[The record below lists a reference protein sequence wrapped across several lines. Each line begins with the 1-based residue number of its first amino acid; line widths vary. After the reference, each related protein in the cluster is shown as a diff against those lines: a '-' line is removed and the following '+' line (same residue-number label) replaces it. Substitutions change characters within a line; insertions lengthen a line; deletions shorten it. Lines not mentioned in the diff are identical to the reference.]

1 MDTHKDQFTAEDF
14 NKALVLLD
22 KEIEHSTN
30 LRKILPITLLAK
42 ISTTSST
49 LKSKTKRRFKKNY
62 TTLSRSSPEW
72 ANNNVAQFAV
82 GDTRVPLFQES
93 LAQNVVLWKGK
104 NLVIYAV
111 KWEWSL
117 ARKLKRI
124 GSTNREIDIS
134 DAVATLYELNK
145 RNGAPLKRSV
155 AKSWDEIVFSPI
167 EDHVLD
173 EVARRYKEQHGQ
185 DGMV

>member
-1 MDTHKDQFTAEDF
+1 
-14 NKALVLLD
+14 
-22 KEIEHSTN
+22 
-30 LRKILPITLLAK
+30 LPITLLAVGGFVSVTYLHNRPATEDIDYILDPQIQDQKK
-42 ISTTSST
+42 IQEK
-49 LKSKTKRRFKKNY
+49 LHDAIQKVAKSKK
-62 TTLSRSSPEW
+62 LSPEW

-93 LAQNVVLWKGK
+93 LAQNLVLWKGK

-145 RNGAPLKRSV
+145 RNGAPLKQCV

-173 EVARRYKEQHGQ
+173 EVARRYKEQYGQ